1 MVLNL
6 VSARVPSPAIRAT
19 TLLRLFVVIT
29 PFSFPSIRTQTSRAI
44 FHLTILFYF
53 FIFSARSL
61 SSFFCCSVCF
71 SGVLSSLFFPCPFR
85 LARYVVYVFI

>member
-53 FIFSARSL
+53 FYFLRAF
-61 SSFFCCSVCF
+61 SFFFLLLFCLFLWCAF
-71 SGVLSSLFFPCPFR
+71 SFLPLSFSSCAIRR
-85 LARYVVYVFI
+85 LRLH